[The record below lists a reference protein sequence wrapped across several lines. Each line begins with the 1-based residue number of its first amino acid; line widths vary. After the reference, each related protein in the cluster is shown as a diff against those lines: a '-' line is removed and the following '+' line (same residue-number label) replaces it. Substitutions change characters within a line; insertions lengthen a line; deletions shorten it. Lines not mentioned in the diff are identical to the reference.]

1 MNNMHKD
8 AKKMPRTQIKN
19 KRTDHLLDGLYSIM
33 IPIYITQIAKV
44 EFIDTGAV
52 VKLNTND
59 KSVYGYL
66 LGMGNTM
73 GYNSIYPTVEQ
84 ISKHLG
90 ITTRTVTN
98 CLNKLETVKF
108 IKRVKNKNTGKWENT
123 HYWVYRP
130 NLIDRVRWLG
140 LDNEILTGSHY
151 RFDPKQFK
159 KSKVDLDKDR
169 LLKGLVK
176 LYEKG

>member
-1 MNNMHKD
+1 
-8 AKKMPRTQIKN
+8 MPRIQVKN
-19 KRTDHLLDGLYSIM
+19 KRTDYLLDGLYSIM

-44 EFIDTGAV
+44 EFIDTGEK

-66 LGMGNTM
+66 LGIGNNM

-98 CLNKLETVKF
+98 CLNTLDTVKL
-108 IKRVKNKNTGKWENT
+108 IRRVKNKKAGKWDNT

-130 NLIDRVRWLG
+130 NLVDRVRWLG
-140 LDNEILTGSHY
+140 LDGETLTGKHY
-151 RFDPKQFK
+151 RFDYKQFK
-159 KSKVDLDKDR
+159 KSKEEVKKDR
-169 LLKGLVK
+169 LLNGLVV
-176 LYEKG
+176 LQGAENE